1 MSRNS
6 DHMAAWSSGMIL
18 ALGARGP
25 GLNSRSSPCA
35 GQTRSV
41 CGHVHSFPLH
51 RSSADQIAKLSE
63 SGLQLGTGWRQQ
75 GSLNV
80 AGGHE
85 HLNLQ
90 WPKMAL
96 ISSGGCSS
104 CRGGRPVNE
113 RAGALHRVLCTCGC
127 GAKPRETMI
136 SPPYAPH
143 WQCRCAQPAELI
155 RSEQTATPVNSDAL
169 HLCSENQITWLLGLV
184 A

>member
-1 MSRNS
+1 MSRKS

-18 ALGARGP
+18 ASGARGP

-35 GQTRSV
+35 SQTRSV
-41 CGHVHSFPLH
+41 CGPVHFFPLH
-51 RSSADQIAKLSE
+51 GSCADQIAKLSE
-63 SGLQLGTGWRQQ
+63 SGLKLGTGRQRQ
-75 GSLNV
+75 GSLKV

-85 HLNLQ
+85 RHLHLQ

-104 CRGGRPVNE
+104 CRHGRPVNE

-155 RSEQTATPVNSDAL
+155 RSEQTATPVNSHAV
-169 HLCSENQITWLLGLV
+169 HLCPENRSHGCLV
-184 A
+184 

>member
-1 MSRNS
+1 MPVGLRQPQ
-6 DHMAAWSSGMIL
+6 MAAWSSGMIL
-18 ALGARGP
+18 ASGARGP
-25 GLNSRSSPCA
+25 GFNSRSSPCA

-41 CGHVHSFPLH
+41 CGHVHSCPLH

-96 ISSGGCSS
+96 ISAGGCSS
-104 CRGGRPVNE
+104 CRRGRPVNE
-113 RAGALHRVLCTCGC
+113 RARALDRVLCTCGC
-127 GAKPRETMI
+127 SGKPQATMI
-136 SPPYAPH
+136 SPPCGPH
-143 WQCRCAQPAELI
+143 WQCRSA
-155 RSEQTATPVNSDAL
+155 
-169 HLCSENQITWLLGLV
+169 
-184 A
+184 